1 MNWEENIEQ
10 YPKLKEA
17 WYKTLNEFGRVWLG
31 GQIDMFAETKAKKCI
46 IADVMPSFF
55 KERRLKL
62 KLSMQDVTDQTGI
75 GKATISRI
83 ERGNDAFYKT
93 IVALNDFYTKN
104 GA

>member
-31 GQIDMFAETKAKKCI
+31 GQIDMFAETKEKKYI
-46 IADVMPSFF
+46 IADIMPSFF

-62 KLSMQDVTDQTGI
+62 KLSIQDVTDQTGI
-75 GKATISRI
+75 RKATISRI

-93 IVALNDFYTKN
+93 IVVLNDFYIKN